1 VTPVHSFYLD
11 ASGLAKRY
19 SPEPGTPLI
28 NYLFAN
34 VSPNRFWIFNVGMG
48 ELVSLLVRKKNSGLI
63 TAAQL
68 NQALIDF
75 ETEIVMSATLH
86 RITAGDDL
94 IRTSLD
100 LIRVHSI
107 NATDAII
114 LRSALDT
121 ATTLRA
127 GGDDL
132 VLVASDLRLLRAAQ
146 AEGLLTFNPETQSL
160 ADLNA
165 LL

>member
-1 VTPVHSFYLD
+1 MHSFYMD
-11 ASGLAKRY
+11 ASALAKRY
-19 SPEPGTPLI
+19 VPEPGSLLIDHLLI
-28 NYLFAN
+28 N
-34 VSPNRFWIFNVGMG
+34 VPGNRIHLFNVGMG
-48 ELVSLLVRKKNSGLI
+48 EVVSLLVRKKNAGFIS
-63 TAAQL
+63 AAQL

-75 ETEIVMSATLH
+75 EAEIVMSATLH

-94 IRTSLD
+94 VRTSLD

-160 ADLNA
+160 AELNA
-165 LL
+165 LI